1 MLIVLF
7 LHAGVGLAS
16 YTPSKLVLGNTF
28 ELGVSR
34 TLPPG
39 SASTLPPTSKR
50 PQPEG
55 GEGDAIIVDKRHG
68 EDYLRPAG
76 EEETITW
83 SEGGTTD
90 MLF

>member
-1 MLIVLF
+1 MT
-7 LHAGVGLAS
+7 GVGLAS
-16 YTPSKLVLGNTF
+16 YTPSKLVLANTF

-39 SASTLPPTSKR
+39 SSPLPPTSKR

-55 GEGDAIIVDKRHG
+55 GEGDAIIGEKGLMSALG

-76 EEETITW
+76 EEETVAW
-83 SEGGTTD
+83 SEGGTAD